1 MRMITRYIL
10 RQLMVGTLLVA
21 AGLAV
26 ILWLTQS
33 LRLIEMII
41 SKGLGMGTFISMTML
56 LMPSFLVIVLPIALF
71 AVILF
76 TYNRLNG
83 DRELVVMR
91 AAGLGPFALA
101 RPALILALILTAITY
116 GLTLYVAPVSVEN
129 FRETR
134 WKVRNDVAGLVIEA
148 GAFNE
153 LEENLT
159 VYVRETG
166 PDDALIGL
174 MIHDER
180 EPASP
185 VTVMAERGAL
195 VQPESGPP
203 RILMENGNR
212 QEVTKGTGQMS
223 LLYFDRHVMEL
234 GSLNGDAGP
243 RYRDARE
250 RGLHELLTAM
260 PTEDLPDSE
269 IRAFRVEAHQRL
281 ASPLLNV
288 SFALIALATMLTGAF
303 NRHGHGRR
311 VIGGVGAMILAQSF
325 GLAAVNLTSDALAFI
340 PLIYLA
346 VVVPGLL
353 ALGIMVRA
361 TMGGKA
367 PAGRSATA
375 GGPT

>member
-1 MRMITRYIL
+1 MITRYIL
-10 RQLMVGTLLVA
+10 KQLTVGTLLVA

-26 ILWLTQS
+26 ILWLSQS

-41 SKGLGMGTFISMTML
+41 SKGLGIGTFISMTML

-91 AAGLGPFALA
+91 AIGMGPFGLA
-101 RPALILALILTAITY
+101 RPALLLAGVLMLITY
-116 GLTLYVAPVSVEN
+116 GLTLYIAPNAVES

-134 WKVRNDVAGLVIEA
+134 WKVRHDVAGLVIEA
-148 GAFNE
+148 GAFND
-153 LEENLT
+153 LQDGLT

-174 MIHDER
+174 MLHDER
-180 EPASP
+180 DPAAP

-195 VQPESGPP
+195 VHTGDGPP

-212 QEVTKGTGQMS
+212 QEVKTGTGQMS

-234 GSLNGDAGP
+234 GNLGKDVAP
-243 RYRDARE
+243 RHRDARE
-250 RGLHELLTAM
+250 RPLIELLTTQ
-260 PTEDLPDSE
+260 TESPSE
-269 IRAFRVEAHQRL
+269 IRKFRVEAHQRL
-281 ASPLLNV
+281 ASPLINI
-288 SFALIALATMLTGAF
+288 SFALIALATMLTGPF

-311 VIGGVGAMILAQSF
+311 VIGGVAAMILAQSF
-325 GLAAVNLTSDALAFI
+325 GLAAVNLASDTLAFI
-340 PLIYLA
+340 PLIYVA
-346 VVVPGLL
+346 VIAPGLI
-353 ALGIMVRA
+353 ALTIMVRA
-361 TMGGKA
+361 AAGGA
-367 PAGRSATA
+367 PPANGAAATT

>member
-10 RQLMVGTLLVA
+10 RQLTTGTLLVA

-33 LRLIEMII
+33 LRLIETII

-91 AAGLGPFALA
+91 AVGLGPFGLA
-101 RPALILALILTAITY
+101 RPALLLAFVLMLVTY
-116 GLTLYVAPVSVEN
+116 GLTLYVAPLSVET

-134 WKVRNDVAGLVIEA
+134 WKVRNDVAGLVLEA

-159 VYVRETG
+159 VYVRDTG
-166 PDDALIGL
+166 PDDTLIGL
-174 MIHDER
+174 LIHDKR
-180 EPASP
+180 DVAAP

-195 VQPESGPP
+195 VQPDSGPP

-212 QEVTKGTGQMS
+212 QEVTPGTGQLS

-234 GSLNGDAGP
+234 GSLGGDAGP

-250 RGLHELLTAM
+250 RPLLELLTTTASN
-260 PTEDLPDSE
+260 ESE
-269 IRAFRVEAHQRL
+269 TRKFRVEAHQRL
-281 ASPLLNV
+281 ASPLLNI
-288 SFALIALATMLTGAF
+288 SFALIALATMLTGPF
-303 NRHGHGRR
+303 NRHGQGRR
-311 VIGGVGAMILAQSF
+311 VIGGVSAMILAQSF
-325 GLAAVNLTSDALAFI
+325 GLAAVNLASDSLTLI
-340 PLIYLA
+340 PLIYVA
-346 VVVPGLL
+346 AIVPGLI
-353 ALGIMVRA
+353 ALGILARA
-361 TMGGKA
+361 SSGGKA
-367 PAGRSATA
+367 PPVPRATTA
-375 GGPT
+375 GGPS

>member
-1 MRMITRYIL
+1 MRMLTRYIL
-10 RQLMVGTLLVA
+10 RQLVVGTLLVA

-76 TYNRLNG
+76 TYNRLNS

-101 RPALILALILTAITY
+101 RPALILAVLLTAITFI
-116 GLTLYVAPVSVEN
+116 LTLYVAPVSVEN

-134 WKVRNDVAGLVIEA
+134 WKVRNDVAGVVIEA

-153 LEENLT
+153 LQDGLT

-166 PDDALIGL
+166 PDGVLTGL

-180 EPASP
+180 DPEAP

-195 VQPESGPP
+195 VRPADGAP

-212 QEVTKGTGQMS
+212 QEITKGTGQMS
-223 LLYFDRHVMEL
+223 LLYFDRHVMEI
-234 GSLNGDAGP
+234 GSLNGDARP

-250 RGLHELLTAM
+250 RGLRELLTAT
-260 PTEDLPDSE
+260 PDDGFPDSE

-281 ASPLLNV
+281 ASPLLNI
-288 SFALIALATMLTGAF
+288 SFAMIALATMLTGAF
-303 NRHGHGRR
+303 NRHAT
-311 VIGGVGAMILAQSF
+311 VGASS
-325 GLAAVNLTSDALAFI
+325 AAWPPWS
-340 PLIYLA
+340 
-346 VVVPGLL
+346 
-353 ALGIMVRA
+353 
-361 TMGGKA
+361 
-367 PAGRSATA
+367 
-375 GGPT
+375 